1 MSAQSVAKSDPK
13 RFTLRI
19 TLKIFTSRE
28 SFSTSVNIVT
38 QPFQVEISFIAIFTK
53 CIKRIINK
61 SSQISGI
68 TDPDELYQFIRRDAE
83 NGKFFC
89 TICNLMGHPKRSNVR
104 NHIECKHFKDAFI
117 YSCDLCS
124 YTSNTKDALQRHR
137 RKHDPTN
144 I

>member
-1 MSAQSVAKSDPK
+1 MVYFYLFQRKICLCENDAIIQPYKMFPSQRSQPTVLSCSTYMSHSG
-13 RFTLRI
+13 
-19 TLKIFTSRE
+19 
-28 SFSTSVNIVT
+28 
-38 QPFQVEISFIAIFTK
+38 
-53 CIKRIINK
+53 IINK

-137 RKHDPTN
+137 RKHEPTN